1 MFCENQRMI
10 LYFQM
15 ISLKNDLRGRLVQE
29 TSVDQLLEEEFHITK
44 LWILIMKLINNLIW

>member
-10 LYFQM
+10 PYFQM

-44 LWILIMKLINNLIW
+44 LWVLIVK